1 MIVMPRLLKN
11 VLLIALLFFS
21 ECAFIGSSTDVLIE
35 IRDYYYS
42 QNPSECM
49 QIYEP
54 GSDRVKQIVLVRHG
68 EPDLEHDGWR
78 TRKEAV
84 EDIQQYDSAGV
95 KPFDTNPVCTQD
107 LDIEKVYHSNL
118 ERSRHTAHLIFEDQA
133 EYVEKP
139 LFRELER
146 QIIPFFDIKM
156 PGGFWS
162 AVSRIFWFFGANDDE
177 VETAR
182 KAEQRVI
189 EGAELLASEASEEG
203 LVILVSH
210 GLLNEFLV
218 RQLEKEGW
226 HEVFDGGNDFLAVRI
241 VAQVENES

>member
-1 MIVMPRLLKN
+1 MSVMTLLSKIM
-11 VLLIALLFFS
+11 LLLSLLLFMNCSFMGT
-21 ECAFIGSSTDVLIE
+21 ATDILLE

-42 QNPSECM
+42 QDPSECM
-49 QIYEP
+49 QIYKP
-54 GSDRVKQIVLVRHG
+54 GSNKVRQVVLIRHG

-78 TRKEAV
+78 TREEAMRY
-84 EDIQQYDSAGV
+84 IQRYDSAGV
-95 KPFDTNPVCTQD
+95 KPFDTKPVCTQN
-107 LDIEKVYHSNL
+107 LDIDQVYHSNL
-118 ERSRHTAHLIFEDQA
+118 ERSRHTAHLIFEDEV

-156 PGGFWS
+156 PGEFWS
-162 AVSRIFWFFGANDDE
+162 TISRIFWFFGANDDE

-182 KAEQRVI
+182 EAENRVI
-189 EGAELLASEASEEG
+189 RGAELLASEANEEG

-218 RQLEKEGW
+218 RQFEKQGW

-241 VAQVENES
+241 VAKSGNGS